1 MRGDGRLYK
10 HPSSK
15 FWWCEYWLRGK
26 QYRQSTGETDEKHAT
41 KFLKRKIRETEND
54 KEGIKRFSPPQQER
68 VTVNEILDDLVG
80 HYKRGG
86 EKGIPRGGVTADDF
100 PSQTIARVLW

>member
-26 QYRQSTGETDEKHAT
+26 QYRQSTVETDEKHAT

-68 VTVNEILDDLVG
+68 ATVNEILDDLVG

-86 EKGIPRGGVTADDF
+86 EKGIPLIDRCNYSLRLTAM
-100 PSQTIARVLW
+100 P